1 MHSFVFTKLK
11 AEKKCNFGI
20 QEYFGPSQGTKKK
33 QDSSAFFHEV
43 HSEIVVD
50 ATTATVNQKT
60 NHLPNIDGYHHESYK
75 KFHPISSATG
85 LKETMLESRA
95 YGDFNTYPA
104 GIVNPAF
111 SGMLLCEL
119 NKDHLVNEF
128 PINKYH
134 EIKFHVCGVI
144 ADESLRPPSA
154 L

>member
-1 MHSFVFTKLK
+1 MFYRK
-11 AEKKCNFGI
+11 
-20 QEYFGPSQGTKKK
+20 
-33 QDSSAFFHEV
+33 V
-43 HSEIVVD
+43 HNEIVVD
-50 ATTATVNQKT
+50 NLVHSDIVVDVSTTFDESTKFNT
-60 NHLPNIDGYHHESYK
+60 NLDGRHHEC
-75 KFHPISSATG
+75 FENFQPISRSTSF
-85 LKETMLESRA
+85 KKTMLQNCA
-95 YGDFNTYPA
+95 YGDFNTYPN